1 MWLAKLAKMMNE
13 LPEKYLEPQPLD
25 PKDKVLLPPDSKPV
39 GQTTEEEKRLY
50 GVCRQLRD
58 SLCLEDETHQA
69 LHEQGMP
76 HSPDVCQRFG
86 EQVDLKKE
94 ELMLVMGILLRTLGE
109 HFGFEND
116 YMIDGYD
123 IYTVTETMIA
133 VASQTD
139 VPEFIG
145 EWPERES

>member
-1 MWLAKLAKMMNE
+1 M
-13 LPEKYLEPQPLD
+13 
-25 PKDKVLLPPDSKPV
+25 
-39 GQTTEEEKRLY
+39 
-50 GVCRQLRD
+50 
-58 SLCLEDETHQA
+58 
-69 LHEQGMP
+69 
-76 HSPDVCQRFG
+76 
-86 EQVDLKKE
+86 DLKKE